1 MKAPPST
8 GDASAPLEGGR
19 LTLAPGGIRRK
30 LLRAFG
36 LLLVLFGV
44 AALIVLLRHEVR
56 TGEVALKLAE
66 QRIEGALDAKGRSL
80 TTGHGVAFRILAMD
94 NAVTDMGRLLQST
107 VENDPDIDY
116 GAYIAADKNLWAFAS
131 KGGLVPLDTVLP
143 KLALTE
149 GDFEARSLRR
159 RKAAPF
165 GQEVIEFAVPVFDQG
180 EFMGTLRYGVS
191 RQETARELQSAREAH
206 ERQMRRA
213 VLELVGIVLLILV
226 GTLAIAART
235 AGRIAEP
242 VTRLTEAVKRFA
254 RGDRAARVDIHSG
267 DELET
272 LGLAFN
278 TMAGDLDGSYG
289 SLEEANRRLVTE
301 MEERRRAQDE
311 RSKLERHLLQAQ
323 KMEAI
328 GQLAA
333 GVAHDFNTILMAIS
347 GSVSMLELQPA
358 SPEAKED
365 IDHIHEAVGRGA
377 NLTRQLLMFSRG
389 QEEAA
394 KVVDLNELV
403 LGLNKLIKRLLPEQ
417 IQFEVS
423 LAGKVPCVLIDP
435 GRLEQVVINLV
446 INARDAVGEKGKIR
460 VETGVLHVSEDLSVA
475 TGLAKPGDYVE
486 LEVSDNGCGI
496 EPENLS
502 KLFEPFFSTKRPG
515 KGTGLGLST
524 AHGIVSRAGGYIDVA
539 SRVGEGTA
547 FRVLLPVTAGEKV
560 PPVEVRE
567 KAPEPVAVGET
578 VLLCED
584 DPVICQLVQ
593 RILSGH
599 GFRVIAAERPSIL
612 LARLEKEQ
620 SLPRVL
626 VTDVMMPEL
635 NGKELANEV
644 RKTAPDIKVLYISGH
659 PGRVLAEHGISPEE
673 DLLPKPFVAS
683 DLLERLAKLLG

>member
-1 MKAPPST
+1 MKGPPST
-8 GDASAPLEGGR
+8 GASEPLEGGR

-56 TGEVALKLAE
+56 TGEVALNLAE

-131 KGGLVPLDTVLP
+131 KGGSVPLDTVLP
-143 KLALTE
+143 KLALTSD
-149 GDFEARSLRR
+149 DFEARSLRR

-191 RQETARELQSAREAH
+191 RKETARELQTAREAH

-254 RGDRAARVDIHSG
+254 RGDRGARVDIHSNY
-267 DELET
+267 ELET

-278 TMAGDLDGSYG
+278 TMAGDLDKSYG

-301 MEERRRAQDE
+301 MEERRRAQEE

-333 GVAHDFNTILMAIS
+333 GVAHDFNNILMAIS

-358 SPEAKED
+358 SDEAKED

-389 QEEAA
+389 QEEDT
-394 KVVDLNELV
+394 KLVDLNELV
-403 LGLNKLIKRLLPEQ
+403 MGLNKLIKRLLPEQ

-460 VETGVLHVSEDLSVA
+460 VATGVRHVIEDLSVA

-486 LEVSDNGCGI
+486 LEVSDDGCGI

-547 FRVLLPVTAGEKV
+547 FRVLLPATAGEKV
-560 PPVEVRE
+560 ATVEVRE

-612 LARLEKEQ
+612 LARLEKEDIR
-620 SLPRVL
+620 PRVL

-659 PGRVLAEHGISPEE
+659 PGRILAEHGISPEE